1 MAKRLANWDLLR
13 TLAMLFVVIVH
24 SSQYLGPVYGIETR
38 PFISEFALICDPI
51 FFVLSG
57 YFAFRPLKTTYAKYL
72 LNKVVTIILPLVVY
86 SVVLYAY
93 GCVVGTVTLGFPQYF
108 NWFYSILFGGWWF
121 VPALIPFLVLA
132 PFLFTM
138 FEALSDFQCKLLMKI
153 VALFTLWGA
162 LCTVLQWIST
172 LTGIGSLNTLPGL
185 LSGFVPTNPI
195 PGGYFMYFCLGY
207 FIHRM
212 PSLYSVEFLKRI
224 AMLGIVGWL
233 FGAVAAL
240 AGYVRSDPS
249 YLWLFA
255 SIGIFLVFDKIQI
268 TGECASKIINWT
280 AKRSYSIYLLQ
291 YTTIAIVYG
300 IFNQFGMLD
309 GTANMAFWI
318 RVPLQAIA
326 ALLSWLFALGGA
338 SIVDSFILE
347 PIQDFCK
354 MKLKR

>member
-1 MAKRLANWDLLR
+1 MARRLANWDLLR

-24 SSQYLGPVYGIETR
+24 SSQYFGPVNGIETR

-72 LNKVVTIILPLVVY
+72 LNKVVTIILPLLVY
-86 SVVLYAY
+86 SAVLYAY

-138 FEALSDFQCKLLMKI
+138 FEALSDFQCKLLMKV

-233 FGAVAAL
+233 FGAC
-240 AGYVRSDPS
+240 
-249 YLWLFA
+249 W
-255 SIGIFLVFDKIQI
+255 I
-268 TGECASKIINWT
+268 CA
-280 AKRSYSIYLLQ
+280 
-291 YTTIAIVYG
+291 
-300 IFNQFGMLD
+300 
-309 GTANMAFWI
+309 
-318 RVPLQAIA
+318 
-326 ALLSWLFALGGA
+326 
-338 SIVDSFILE
+338 
-347 PIQDFCK
+347 
-354 MKLKR
+354 

>member
-1 MAKRLANWDLLR
+1 
-13 TLAMLFVVIVH
+13 MLFVVIVH

-57 YFAFRPLKTTYAKYL
+57 YFAFRTLKKTNAKYL
-72 LNKVVTIILPLVVY
+72 LNFSEIPIKDV
-86 SVVLYAY
+86 
-93 GCVVGTVTLGFPQYF
+93 CF

-138 FEALSDFQCKLLMKI
+138 FEALSDFQCKLLMKV

-207 FIHRM
+207 FIRRM

-224 AMLGIVGWL
+224 ATLGIVGWL

-268 TGECASKIINWT
+268 TDECASKIINWT

-300 IFNQFGMLD
+300 IFNQFGILD

-326 ALLSWLFALGGA
+326 VSLSWLFALGGA
-338 SIVDSFILE
+338 SIVDSLILE
-347 PIQDFCK
+347 PIQNFCK